1 MTFSTLARP
10 GSARR
15 IAAIALALTLAI
27 AAPASAAPAAAAP
40 KPRLSLTGI
49 EPDFMCVV
57 CHEPLNVADAPEA
70 AQERSELGLLVAKG
84 ETLPQIETAM
94 VAQYSSAVLGDPKA
108 KGFNAV
114 LYILPP
120 VLLLAG
126 LASLAVILPR
136 WRRRARA
143 AAAEADA
150 APPPQLDSADASRLD
165 EELARYQG

>member
-1 MTFSTLARP
+1 MAV
-10 GSARR
+10 
-15 IAAIALALTLAI
+15 IALAMAFAI
-27 AAPASAAPAAAAP
+27 AGLASAATAAAAP

-57 CHEPLNVADAPEA
+57 CHEPLNVADSPQAL
-70 AQERSELGLLVAKG
+70 QERSVLGSLIALRD
-84 ETLPQIETAM
+84 TLPQIETAM
-94 VAQYSSAVLGDPKA
+94 VAQYGSAVLGVPKA

-126 LASLAVILPR
+126 IASLAVILPR

-143 AAAEADA
+143 SAAEAVPTG
-150 APPPQLDSADASRLD
+150 PPLDTAENRRLD
-165 EELARYQG
+165 EELARYEG